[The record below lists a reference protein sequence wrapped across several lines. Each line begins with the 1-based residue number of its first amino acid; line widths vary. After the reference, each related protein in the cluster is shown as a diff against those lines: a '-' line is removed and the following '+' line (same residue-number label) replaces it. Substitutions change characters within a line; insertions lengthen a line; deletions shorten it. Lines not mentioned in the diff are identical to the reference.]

1 MSVILIFITKGE
13 DYGFESRWRHH
24 IPQYSNGQRESAQ
37 NRYSEGSNPFQGTQ
51 RLFSNTY
58 KNEPFFRGLGSTPAL
73 NSRRSANNSLVL
85 MWDWYNGYYSCL
97 PEHISLLC
105 VEEAGDGSSILLSH
119 TKGSCYV
126 HYGVSTGS
134 GSFLYQQC
142 LTRLFTM
149 RTTLGL

>member
-1 MSVILIFITKGE
+1 MKITGSSPVGVIIYPSTPMGRENRLRTGIVRVRIPSRVLK
-13 DYGFESRWRHH
+13 DYSAIH
-24 IPQYSNGQRESAQ
+24 I
-37 NRYSEGSNPFQGTQ
+37 
-51 RLFSNTY
+51 

-134 GSFLYQQC
+134 GSFLYQ
-142 LTRLFTM
+142 
-149 RTTLGL
+149 